1 MSQSDSPATERST
14 STVLLVVDVQHG
26 NTAEAWQRTEVVGR
40 IRDLIDRAQRA
51 GAPVVWIQHEAG
63 PFVPGSDAWQIVE
76 EVRPPTGAT
85 VIGKQYLDAFAETP
99 LRAELDRL
107 GAGHVVICGAATD
120 ACIRATTARAQLEGY
135 DVTLV
140 ADGHTTDEG
149 PWELPL
155 PDGTLV
161 PVGAREMVAYTNF
174 FVADTEYPGHTTAV
188 VPAAEVTFAS

>member
-1 MSQSDSPATERST
+1 MDTT
-14 STVLLVVDVQHG
+14 SGGTALLVVDVQHG
-26 NTAEAWQRTEVVGR
+26 NTAEAWRRTEVIGR
-40 IRDLIDRAQRA
+40 IADLIARATDA
-51 GAPVVWIQHEAG
+51 GTPVLWIQHEAG
-63 PFVPGSDAWQIVE
+63 PFVPGSDPWQIVE
-76 EVRPPTGAT
+76 QVRPPDGAT
-85 VIGKQYLDAFAETP
+85 VIGKQYLDAFADTP

-107 GAGHVVICGAATD
+107 GAGHLVICGAATD

-155 PDGTLV
+155 PDGSVV

-174 FVADTEYPGHTTAV
+174 VVADTEYPGQTTVV